1 MICCDFRFHIHDKL
15 RGAVRLILLGPPGS
29 GKGTQAQR
37 VVDTLSVPHLSTGA
51 MFRQAVAEGN
61 EVGLQVEPYL
71 KRGEL
76 VPDDFVT
83 SVVVNRID
91 QDDCDSGFLLDGFPR
106 TMGQAEALSQCL
118 EKWSKKLNGVLLSR
132 VSDGEI
138 VNRLS
143 GRRVCNKPDCQ
154 KVFHIKYDPPQQ
166 EGICD
171 GCGNRL
177 IQREDD
183 HQETVRN
190 RLRIYHE
197 ETIPLIEYYRQRL
210 LLKEFDGTGTVEQVG
225 QRLLALIQTK

>member
-1 MICCDFRFHIHDKL
+1 M
-15 RGAVRLILLGPPGS
+15 RLILLGPPGS

-37 VVDTLSVPHLSTGA
+37 VVDTVSVLHLSTGA
-51 MFRQAVAEGN
+51 MFRQAVAESN
-61 EVGLQVEPYL
+61 EVGLQVDPYL

-76 VPDDFVT
+76 VPDDLVT
-83 SVVVNRID
+83 AVVVNRID

-106 TMGQAEALSQCL
+106 TMGQAEALGQFL
-118 EKWSKKLNGVLLSR
+118 EKSSKQLDGVLLPL
-132 VSDGEI
+132 VSDSEI
-138 VNRLS
+138 VDRLS
-143 GRRVCNKPDCQ
+143 GRRVCTEPDCQ
-154 KVFHIKYDPPQQ
+154 KVFHIKYDPSQR

-197 ETIPLIEYYRQRL
+197 ETIPLIEYYRQRS
-210 LLKEFDGTGTVEQVG
+210 LLKEFDGIGTVEQVG
-225 QRLLALIQTK
+225 QRLLALIETK